1 MARCAALAGPK
12 RQQQRRQRQ
21 GLVNGTLLIGIV
33 AALAA
38 ALIGYLLGTLRAA
51 RRAEV
56 LRGEL
61 ESTRARLTSE
71 SEQRTRASELLAA
84 AEAQVRAAVESASR
98 AALNSNSET
107 FLKLAREVFGRDQAT
122 ASASL
127 KEREDAIKQL
137 VEPIRAALVKQ
148 ETQAQE
154 LERLRMESHG
164 KLAGQIEGLMS
175 VQSILQRETRNL
187 STALRRPEVRGRW
200 GELTLRRVVELS
212 GMSEHC
218 DFVEQPEVQTGE
230 GTLRPDLLVRMPE
243 ARDLVVDAKTPL
255 DAYMDAIEAND
266 DDTRRAAL
274 ARHARHVEQRVREL
288 GQKSYWE
295 QFEHSPEFAVLF
307 LPGDQFLSA
316 ALVERPDLLDNA
328 LNQSIIIATP
338 STLMAL
344 LKVVAYGW
352 RQAAASQNAAE
363 IRELGQELQRRLGT
377 FVSHLNKVGRSLDNA
392 LGAYNAAV
400 GSWERNVTP
409 QARRF
414 TELGATSEVLPSIE
428 PAEQV
433 VRLPQPAADPSGESS
448 DTTSKQ

>member
-1 MARCAALAGPK
+1 
-12 RQQQRRQRQ
+12 
-21 GLVNGTLLIGIV
+21 VNGILLIGIV

>member
-1 MARCAALAGPK
+1 MAGRTEHGGA
-12 RQQQRRQRQ
+12 QRRKRP
-21 GLVNGTLLIGIV
+21 GVVNSALLIGIG
-33 AALAA
+33 ASLAA
-38 ALIGYLLGTLRAA
+38 AVIGYLFGTVRAA
-51 RRAEV
+51 RRAES

-71 SEQRTRASELLAA
+71 SEQRTRTSEMLAS

-107 FLKLAREVFGRDQAT
+107 FLKLAREVFGRDQAS

-127 KEREDAIKQL
+127 KEREDAIRQL
-137 VEPIRAALVKQ
+137 VEPIRAALMKQ

-164 KLAGQIEGLMS
+164 KLIGQIEGLMS

-218 DFVEQPEVQTGE
+218 DFTEQTQVQSGE

-243 ARDLVVDAKTPL
+243 DRELVVDAKTPL

-266 DDTRRAAL
+266 DETRRTAL
-274 ARHARHVEQRVREL
+274 ARHAKQVEQRVREL
-288 GQKSYWE
+288 GLKSYWE
-295 QFEHSPEFAVLF
+295 QFERSPEFAVLF

-316 ALVERPDLLDNA
+316 ALAERPDLLDTA
-328 LNQSIIIATP
+328 LKQSIIIATP

-344 LKVVAYGW
+344 LKVIAYGW

-363 IRELGQELQRRLGT
+363 IRELGQELHRRLTT
-377 FVSHLNKVGRSLDNA
+377 FVGHLQKVGRSLDNA
-392 LGAYNAAV
+392 LGAYNSAV
-400 GSWERNVTP
+400 GSFERNVTP

-414 TELGATSEVLPSIE
+414 TELGATSDMLPSIE
-428 PAEQV
+428 PAEQI
-433 VRLPQPAADPSGESS
+433 VRLPQPAADPSGESAPES
-448 DTTSKQ
+448 TS

>member
-1 MARCAALAGPK
+1 MNVWWFVL
-12 RQQQRRQRQ
+12 
-21 GLVNGTLLIGIV
+21 

-38 ALIGYLLGTLRAA
+38 AVIGFLIGTLRAA
-51 RRAEV
+51 RRAEN
-56 LRGEL
+56 LRVEL
-61 ESTRARLTSE
+61 ESMRAKLTSE
-71 SEQRTRASELLAA
+71 SAQRIQT
-84 AEAQVRAAVESASR
+84 AEMLSQADAQVRAAVESASR

-154 LERLRMESHG
+154 LERLRAESHG
-164 KLAGQIEGLMS
+164 KLGGQIEGLMN

-218 DFVEQPEVQTGE
+218 DFLEQPEVQSGE

-266 DDTRRAAL
+266 DDTRRIAL
-274 ARHARHVEQRVREL
+274 ARHARQVEQRVREL

-316 ALVERPDLLDNA
+316 ALAERPDLLDSA
-328 LNQSIIIATP
+328 LKQSIIIATP

-363 IRELGQELQRRLGT
+363 IRELGQELHRRLTT
-377 FVSHLNKVGRSLDNA
+377 FVGHLQKVGRSLDNA

-400 GSWERNVTP
+400 GSFERNVTP

-414 TELGATSEVLPSIE
+414 TELGATSDVLPSIE
-428 PAEQV
+428 TAEQV
-433 VRLPQPAADPSGESS
+433 VRLPQPTAEPPADLPAPADP
-448 DTTSKQ
+448 TSKT

>member
-1 MARCAALAGPK
+1 MTAIW
-12 RQQQRRQRQ
+12 
-21 GLVNGTLLIGIV
+21 LVV

-38 ALIGYLLGTLRAA
+38 AVIGYLVGTLRAE
-51 RRAEV
+51 RRADS

-61 ESTRARLTSE
+61 EATRAKLTSE
-71 SEQRTRASELLAA
+71 SEQRARTAELLAQA
-84 AEAQVRAAVESASR
+84 DAQVRAAVESASR
-98 AALNSNSET
+98 AALNANSET

-127 KEREDAIKQL
+127 KDREEAIRQL

-148 ETQAQE
+148 ETQALE
-154 LERLRMESHG
+154 IERLRVESQG

-200 GELTLRRVVELS
+200 GELTLKRLVELS
-212 GMSEHC
+212 GMVEHC
-218 DFVEQPEVQTGE
+218 DFTEQPQVQAGE
-230 GTLRPDLLVRMPE
+230 KVLRPDLIVRMPE
-243 ARDLVVDAKTPL
+243 ARELVVDAKTPL
-255 DAYMDAIEAND
+255 DAYMDAVEATD
-266 DDTRRAAL
+266 DDARRVAL
-274 ARHARHVEQRVREL
+274 GRHAQHVEQRVREL

-316 ALVERPDLLDNA
+316 ALVERPELLDSA
-328 LNQSIIIATP
+328 LKQSIIIATP

-363 IRELGQELQRRLGT
+363 IRELGQELHKRLTT
-377 FVSHLNKVGRSLDNA
+377 FVGHLQKVGRSLDNA
-392 LGAYNAAV
+392 LGAYNSAV
-400 GSWERNVTP
+400 GSFERNVTP

-414 TELGATSEVLPSIE
+414 TELGATSDVLPTVE
-428 PAEQV
+428 PAEQI
-433 VRLPQPAADPSGESS
+433 VRLPQAPTPDADEPPRQNS
-448 DTTSKQ
+448 